1 MSPCSVLS
9 GGKIFTA
16 LISLS
21 VLGVHTALS
30 RWETRWM
37 ASRAQ
42 HRPVIMTETCCR
54 DVVRLRS
61 GRISV
66 GKDTDR
72 VWKDLRAGSH
82 EVSRHTEYPLRPAV
96 FLPGAAPA
104 HYWGLCSHRGT
115 SARGYQKESHTVC
128 TVSLGTGNCPSP
140 AGTCGNP
147 PEIRRP
153 RCQLGKR
160 AFLRLSSRACSVNP
174 CLHVLKFC

>member
-1 MSPCSVLS
+1 MCSDLQVPILSMWSNTVLFLCTASAFQCKFEIIKYIFFMSPCSVLS
-9 GGKIFTA
+9 GGQIFTA
-16 LISLS
+16 LISLT
-21 VLGVHTALS
+21 VLGVHRALS

-42 HRPVIMTETCCR
+42 HRPVILTETCCR

-72 VWKDLRAGSH
+72 VWKDPRAGSH

-115 SARGYQKESHTVC
+115 
-128 TVSLGTGNCPSP
+128 LCPRV
-140 AGTCGNP
+140 
-147 PEIRRP
+147 PEGEP
-153 RCQLGKR
+153 H
-160 AFLRLSSRACSVNP
+160 
-174 CLHVLKFC
+174 CLHS